1 MINQEEKL
9 RSYLSTFMR
18 TNRSAFALQLKISK
32 INIALREDGLMM
44 SLLNNFYEILGLNG
58 QPFCLKN
65 DDIFIIYNRSVNE
78 AAIRAALIKTWLM
91 FSGDPQSSQAEQLL
105 QRHFN
110 LPEEMDLLIYEIS
123 RIGNATP
130 RMDSFKTERK
140 KFILPTNPVKN
151 EKLFTP
157 EMLARLSKALQNTDF
172 SNVIRRQ
179 SVCIILDEAYPQP
192 LFEEVFVSISDLS
205 EAILPGVSLT
215 ATPWLFQDLTETLDK
230 RVLKSVSRHDDGAF
244 TRGFS
249 LNLNIS
255 TILSEEF
262 RRFDSDIFS
271 AVKSSIVLELQPID
285 IFSDLN
291 SYLMAR
297 DYAQN
302 LGYKICI
309 DGVTLNTLKIIDRER
324 LSADYLK
331 LAWSSDLPY
340 ALQEDGELEER
351 LLNIGT
357 NRAILCRVDDEQA
370 LRVAQK
376 YNISLFQGR
385 YVQHLISS
393 NPRNRRVGATL
404 LHSRR

>member
-18 TNRSAFALQLKISK
+18 ANREATALQLKISQIK
-32 INIALREDGLMM
+32 PSLREDGLMM
-44 SLLNNFYEILGLNG
+44 NILNSFYEILGLNG
-58 QPFCLKN
+58 QPFCVKN
-65 DDIFIIYNRSVNE
+65 DDIFIIYNDSLSE
-78 AAIRAALIKTWLM
+78 AAIRSVLIKTWLQ
-91 FSGDPQSSQAEQLL
+91 FSGDPQTAHAEQLL
-105 QRHFN
+105 EKRFR
-110 LPEEMDLLIYEIS
+110 LPEETDLLNYEIS
-123 RIGNATP
+123 RIGNIVLQNISAT
-130 RMDSFKTERK
+130 SERK
-140 KFILPTNPVKN
+140 KFIIPSVSNKN

-157 EMLARLSKALQNTDF
+157 EMLARVTNALQSTDF
-172 SNVIRRQ
+172 SNMIRRQ

-192 LFEEVFVSISDLS
+192 LFEEVFVSISDLGES
-205 EAILPGVSLT
+205 ILPGVSLT

-262 RRFDSDIFS
+262 RIFDSDILS
-271 AVKSSIVLELQPID
+271 SVKSSIVLELQPID

-309 DGVTLNTLKIIDRER
+309 DGVTLNTLDFIDRER

-331 LAWSSDLPY
+331 LTWSPDLPF
-340 ALQEDGELEER
+340 ALQENKKLEEQ
-351 LLNIGT
+351 LQNIGT

-370 LRVAQK
+370 LRMAQK
-376 YNISLFQGR
+376 YNITLFQGR
-385 YVQHLISS
+385 YVQHLIST
-393 NPRNRRVGATL
+393 NPRNRRVGTTL
-404 LHSRR
+404 LHRY